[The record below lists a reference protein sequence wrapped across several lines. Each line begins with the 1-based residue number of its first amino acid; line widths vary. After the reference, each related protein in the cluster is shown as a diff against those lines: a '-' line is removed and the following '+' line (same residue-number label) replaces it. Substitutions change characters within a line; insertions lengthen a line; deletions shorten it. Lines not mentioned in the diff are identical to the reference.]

1 MDTARVKR
9 GTVVLARLCVYGA
22 LRIDTVT
29 AIPSAVGEK
38 SQWTARSRGKGYG
51 DNALVCVKS
60 FDSEAGTLLC
70 STPVTR
76 ANFGPT
82 SSINTTSPTLKC
94 AMPPR
99 RSGKRMCFVTVRKP
113 ASRVSI

>member
-9 GTVVLARLCVYGA
+9 GAVVLARLCVYRA

-29 AIPSAVGEK
+29 GPHASG
-38 SQWTARSRGKGYG
+38 GKGYG
-51 DNALVCVKS
+51 DNALVCAKS
-60 FDSEAGTLLC
+60 FDSEAGTCLC
-70 STPVTR
+70 LTPVTR
-76 ANFGPT
+76 ANRGPT

-99 RSGKRMCFVTVRKP
+99 LSGKRMCFVTVRKP

>member
-1 MDTARVKR
+1 MDTARVKW
-9 GTVVLARLCVYGA
+9 GTVVLVRLCVYGA

-38 SQWTARSRGKGYG
+38 SQGTARGGKGYA
-51 DNALVCVKS
+51 DNALVCAKS
-60 FDSEAGTLLC
+60 FDSEAGTCLC
-70 STPVTR
+70 LTPVTR
-76 ANFGPT
+76 ANRGPT

-99 RSGKRMCFVTVRKP
+99 LSGKRMCFVTVHKP
-113 ASRVSI
+113 ASIDSI